1 VGTSGSP
8 VATGRI
14 VAQGTAT
21 APILF
26 TGASAAPAAGD
37 WEGITFFG
45 ALASG
50 NVLDHVQIDAAGDN
64 GGDAGFGCP
73 PPAFPETSGA
83 LKIFAQPGASF
94 LTNSTISR
102 SSTHGVFRA
111 WTGAQ
116 VDFMA
121 GNTFVDVAF
130 CNQVLPHPP
139 PPAIC
144 PANPECP
151 Q

>member
-8 VATGRI
+8 VATGRL
-14 VAQGTAT
+14 VATGTAT
-21 APILF
+21 RPILF
-26 TGASAAPAAGD
+26 TSASVVPAAGD

-45 ALASG
+45 ALAAG
-50 NVLDHVQIDAAGDN
+50 NQLDHVQIDAAGDN
-64 GGDAGFGCP
+64 GGDANFGCP

-83 LKIFAQPGASF
+83 LKIFDQPGAPF

-111 WTGAQ
+111 WVGAA

-121 GNTFVDVAF
+121 GNDFVDVAF
-130 CNQVLPHPP
+130 CNQVLPRPP
-139 PPAIC
+139 LPEVC